1 MRSTTSRKSTAQ
13 KNRTAPAPG
22 TRSRRLDL
30 TLEELVAIVRCI
42 VPESEVAA
50 TVCALFDRGIA
61 SFNRPLQLAER
72 GDLAKAG

>member
-1 MRSTTSRKSTAQ
+1 MRSTTSRKASPQ
-13 KNRTAPAPG
+13 KGRTTSAPD

-30 TLEELVAIVRCI
+30 TLEDLVAIVRCI
-42 VPESEVAA
+42 VPESEVAP

-61 SFNRPLQLAER
+61 SFNRPLQIAER